1 LASFGK
7 VKDAHAGHTDY
18 YKYKG
23 ETQLPKGGENNTTK
37 AKDEMQVSF
46 SSIRFIAK
54 PLYAKKK
61 TNEKNIRNINCNF
74 NQVKQDSSKWV
85 NSKGFVTGKFSWQA
99 GFGAF
104 SYSKSEVPKVINY
117 IKNQEQHHKT
127 ITFQDEYLKL
137 LKELNIDY
145 DDRFIFKSVQ

>member
-1 LASFGK
+1 
-7 VKDAHAGHTDY
+7 VKTTQQKLKMKC
-18 YKYKG
+18 KY
-23 ETQLPKGGENNTTK
+23 L
-37 AKDEMQVSF
+37 F
-46 SSIRFIAK
+46 
-54 PLYAKKK
+54 PLYVSLPSRYTQKKKK